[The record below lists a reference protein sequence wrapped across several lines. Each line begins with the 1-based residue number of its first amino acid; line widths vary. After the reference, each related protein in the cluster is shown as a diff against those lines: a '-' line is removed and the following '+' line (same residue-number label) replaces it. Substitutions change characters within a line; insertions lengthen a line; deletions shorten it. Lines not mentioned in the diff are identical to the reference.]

1 MHRSTAFVRRACAV
15 GTATALIGLTTGLGV
30 MTATTAYAAE
40 APADTAATAPAVSG
54 GDSTAPTAP
63 GLPADAGTAA
73 GAPTGTAPTA
83 PPVADPTSPAPT
95 ATPTPTAGDAP
106 TGTTPTAAAPTAA
119 APVAPTAVSTA
130 TVKLSGTAKVGST
143 LVATT
148 SGFTKPTSFSYL
160 WSVGGVATDIDDGSY
175 VVQPGDVT
183 KVVTVT
189 VTNTLRDDSVEVA
202 SAKSAAVTQDPVFVD
217 AAGKPVT
224 AGLDPDGER
233 FALDTTAG
241 EAFSYTFRATG
252 SPAPTFALA
261 WAYPDEAED
270 DGEDPEGTPDD
281 QLPDGVTFDAAT
293 GVLSG
298 TTEDALYSE
307 FAVTATS
314 GGTTV
319 TQYVE
324 LNVDAAAAAGVQVFS
339 ADRASFLQYI
349 KSGIDDDGPTDG
361 TLTSWIIDARGHVTT
376 EIEKYH
382 FSSDSWESE
391 TTDID
396 GGRPTVKQGGTLLV
410 NGDLVDR
417 FGNTVTDED
426 GNSPELAVTS
436 DIASDVVRED
446 PDLGDYGN
454 FLNVTFPHASVHNL
468 TAAAGD
474 FATSFA
480 VEVVPTATAPV
491 STPPVV
497 TPPVAAAPIGTVP
510 ARTAAHAHAHGRL
523 AYTGSDATDSLPW
536 ALAMLAAGAALVG
549 LRTVRRRAQR

>member
-1 MHRSTAFVRRACAV
+1 MH
-15 GTATALIGLTTGLGV
+15 
-30 MTATTAYAAE
+30 
-40 APADTAATAPAVSG
+40 P
-54 GDSTAPTAP
+54 
-63 GLPADAGTAA
+63 
-73 GAPTGTAPTA
+73 
-83 PPVADPTSPAPT
+83 PAPRRRL
-95 ATPTPTAGDAP
+95 PRPP
-106 TGTTPTAAAPTAA
+106 LRLRSP
-119 APVAPTAVSTA
+119 PTAVSTA

-270 DGEDPEGTPDD
+270 DGEEPEGTPDD
-281 QLPDGVTFDAAT
+281 QLPDGITFDAAT

-349 KSGIDDDGPTDG
+349 KSGIDDGGPTDG

-426 GNSPELAVTS
+426 GNSPELAITS

-491 STPPVV
+491 AAPPGGHAPRWQPRRSAPSRSAPPHTRTRMAAWPTRVRTRPTPCPGRSACSPPVRHWW
-497 TPPVAAAPIGTVP
+497 ACAPSADARSADPDGRLLPRPRRSLHGSAGPFRRPQVGDAHLP
-510 ARTAAHAHAHGRL
+510 DRTARL
-523 AYTGSDATDSLPW
+523 ALEPC
-536 ALAMLAAGAALVG
+536 
-549 LRTVRRRAQR
+549 RACCTSIPPPTCPTPAPAP